1 MFRKQG
7 FLVECAET
15 IKNPAYSEAANLAN
29 LANLNG
35 ANAVIKV

>member
-1 MFRKQG
+1 MFRTQG

-29 LANLNG
+29 LANLIG
-35 ANAVIKV
+35 TNAVSKV